1 LYEHGKPEHGEGA
14 FYIWKAEEIDS
25 ILGSDAAV
33 FKFHYGVQPSGN
45 VPEEHDIQGQLKGR
59 NILFEHHTSA
69 ETAAQF
75 RRPQREIQDLLR
87 TARAKLFEARALR
100 PPPPQDD
107 KVLTSWNGLMISAF
121 ARAAQVLD
129 DRSYANVATQAAAF
143 LKANVYDPGQ
153 RILKRRYRAG
163 DVVIDG
169 FLEDYAFLIQG
180 LMDLYETSFDVQW
193 LTWAV
198 QLQEKQDELFWDTR
212 QGAYFATT
220 GEDASILFRMRDE
233 YDGAEPSANSIAAM
247 NLLRLWQMTD
257 RDDWKARADKT
268 FSAFSGRI
276 QESPEVLPQ
285 LVAALDF
292 SLSKPRQIIIAG
304 RPNAVDTRAMLRLVH
319 QRYIPHKFLILAD
332 GGAGQRQ
339 IARWLP
345 FVDAI
350 RQRDGKATAYI
361 CENYV
366 CKLPTND
373 LQVAARLLD
382 EKLPE

>member
-1 LYEHGKPEHGEGA
+1 
-14 FYIWKAEEIDS
+14 
-25 ILGSDAAV
+25 
-33 FKFHYGVQPSGN
+33 
-45 VPEEHDIQGQLKGR
+45 
-59 NILFEHHTSA
+59 
-69 ETAAQF
+69 
-75 RRPQREIQDLLR
+75 
-87 TARAKLFEARALR
+87 
-100 PPPPQDD
+100 
-107 KVLTSWNGLMISAF
+107 MISAF

-129 DRSYANVATQAAAF
+129 NPAYANAATQAAAF
-143 LKANVYDPGQ
+143 LKARLYDAEQGT
-153 RILKRRYRAG
+153 LKRRYRAG
-163 DVVIDG
+163 DVAIDG

-180 LMDLYETSFDVQW
+180 LMDLYETSFDTQW
-193 LTWAV
+193 LVWAV
-198 QLQEKQDELFWDTR
+198 QLQQKQDELFWDTR

-220 GEDASILFRMRDE
+220 GHDTSILFRMRDE
-233 YDGAEPSANSIAAM
+233 YDGAEPSANSISAM

-268 FSAFSGRI
+268 FSAFSKTI

-292 SLSKPRQIIIAG
+292 SLSKPKQIIIAG
-304 RPNAVDTRAMLRLVH
+304 RPNAADTRAMLRLVH

-339 IARWLP
+339 MARWLP

-350 RQRDGKATAYI
+350 RQKDGKATAYI

-366 CKLPTND
+366 CKLPTSD

-382 EKLPE
+382 EKLSD